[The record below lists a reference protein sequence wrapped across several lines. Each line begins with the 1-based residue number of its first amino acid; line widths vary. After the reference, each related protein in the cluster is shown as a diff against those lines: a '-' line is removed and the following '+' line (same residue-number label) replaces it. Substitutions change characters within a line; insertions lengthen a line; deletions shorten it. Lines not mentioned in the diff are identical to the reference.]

1 MKALYIYK
9 KVILP
14 VCISV
19 VGLLSS
25 CSAFDD
31 FLTVYP
37 TNQITGEQFW
47 ENKTDLESVLF
58 ACYRQMASDAMG
70 ERMFAWGELKS
81 DNFDLADTSSDNL
94 VNLMTANLLP
104 INSWFSWASFYK
116 LIGYCNLSLSKGP
129 EVLSKD
135 NSFSEGDW
143 LPIQAELVTM
153 RALSYF
159 YLVRAFRDVPF
170 TVDANDTSVGAT
182 DPMPQVPSE
191 QILTYLINDL
201 EAIKDN
207 GMTNYGNDA
216 DNHGRITRNAI
227 YTLLA
232 DIYLW
237 RASKNSS
244 PDSIAVYGDQYRD
257 DYAKCIECCNYV
269 INAMNY
275 KMNEQGVSHFGKGD
289 GNTPELP
296 LIVMEPRS
304 TAFTSYNE
312 VFGSKNSDESIF
324 EVQYGNS
331 PNDNETLNYF
341 FGGFSGS
348 NITGARIQRSTVFEE
363 VSTTEVE
370 NEGVT
375 FYKSDYRLGQT
386 FYYAPATNGTT
397 IPINIVKNLASGIT
411 VNSAASTRDD
421 MTTRG
426 CFTYSGTRP
435 HNNIAANWIVYRAS
449 DPILMKAEA
458 MAALSSF
465 DASYLAS
472 AMLLTKAI
480 FRRSNPTI
488 QANRL
493 NFSYGTQSEVMD
505 YILRERQREFIGEG
519 KRWFDLV
526 RLAYRSGD
534 TSRLLNI
541 LSMKFAGGSNAIK
554 AKMATM
560 NSLFNPVYREEMK
573 VNTALVQNPAWGD
586 DNTSERN

>member
-1 MKALYIYK
+1 
-9 KVILP
+9 
-14 VCISV
+14 
-19 VGLLSS
+19 
-25 CSAFDD
+25 
-31 FLTVYP
+31 
-37 TNQITGEQFW
+37 
-47 ENKTDLESVLF
+47 
-58 ACYRQMASDAMG
+58 
-70 ERMFAWGELKS
+70 
-81 DNFDLADTSSDNL
+81 
-94 VNLMTANLLP
+94 
-104 INSWFSWASFYK
+104 
-116 LIGYCNLSLSKGP
+116 
-129 EVLSKD
+129 
-135 NSFSEGDW
+135 
-143 LPIQAELVTM
+143 
-153 RALSYF
+153 
-159 YLVRAFRDVPF
+159 
-170 TVDANDTSVGAT
+170 
-182 DPMPQVPSE
+182 
-191 QILTYLINDL
+191 L

-269 INAMNY
+269 ISAMNY
-275 KMNEQGVSHFGKGD
+275 KMNEQGVNHFGKGD

-472 AMLLTKAI
+472 AMQLTKAI
-480 FRRSNPTI
+480 FIRSNPTI

-493 NFSYGTQSEVMD
+493 NFFYGTQSEVMD

-541 LSMKFAGGSNAIK
+541 LSLKFAGGSNAIK